1 MADTNDTD
9 DAPDDKPSLFLQLQG
24 WVREDRRVLGP
35 WYREA
40 RTDYAFKA
48 GGEDQWDELVLSKLK
63 DSKRPYTTFNF
74 IGPSVN
80 SVAGMEVSNR
90 QEVTYLPRTTQQGQ
104 QPGPAAGMAPQQN
117 GGLPGQPGAGA
128 PVPGADDTGP
138 AEIFTAAGQY
148 FRDQC
153 DAEDEE
159 SDAFQDCATCGVGFT
174 ESRVDFD
181 EAAEGKMLID
191 RCDSLEMGWDHR
203 STKRNMVDS
212 RRFHR
217 VRQMDKRAALEMFDG
232 HTIEEIDAAWAR
244 PQNIET
250 AEHMADRELA
260 YNQGNQNSEERNTV
274 HVVEITWV
282 GSTTKYTVANPKT
295 GEVMKDLDAKQLK
308 VMKKR
313 AQATGIKLAV
323 QSVKAKEY
331 RQAFLGSESILDE
344 EQDGTLCQSQKG
356 FKFNAITGTR
366 DRNKRQWVGI
376 VRAMRDPQ
384 RWTNALYSSVLNTI
398 MTSGKGVMA
407 ERDAFENP
415 QKAEEQWSD
424 ASQITML
431 KTGAL
436 SGQNPKIVQKTP
448 HTLPP
453 GILEMMQFAMQSLR
467 DVSGVNVET
476 LGSAETDQAAALDRQ
491 RKQAA
496 ALSLAPFFDGLRRYR
511 KEQGRIMLDLIQKF
525 LSDGR
530 LIRIVGPD
538 YEKYIPLM
546 QSDDVTEFDIIVA
559 ESPSSPNQKEASWE
573 IIQSVLPVVGK
584 NMGPNAT
591 VALLRASPM
600 PTTAVDEF
608 KDAAAKDAEAAAKQ
622 PNPDMEKIKADVE
635 MKKMDAVNGQ
645 RKAEQDFAV
654 TQQKAAVDTQL
665 KQMDLQLKQ
674 MELQLAQFQAHAQV
688 EQTNIQAQND
698 REKMVMER
706 DNKQQEFALKRESE
720 GAKMNHDMTMRQME
734 VDAESEKEGMKTFSK
749 DLPSLVQTIAQQQ
762 SQSAEANKA
771 LAEAIKM
778 LAQAQMAPRV
788 TEMADPVTGQTMR
801 AVSTVQANG
810 MVN

>member
-1 MADTNDTD
+1 MADENESTD
-9 DAPDDKPSLFLQLQG
+9 DTGEPQSLFLTLQG
-24 WVREDRRVLGP
+24 WVKEDRRVIGP

-40 RTDYAFKA
+40 KTDYAFKA

-63 DSKRPYTTFNF
+63 ESKRPYTTFNF

-90 QEVTYLPRTTQQGQ
+90 QEVTYLPRTTQQSPAAPTGNV
-104 QPGPAAGMAPQQN
+104 PGMPAGPAPM
-117 GGLPGQPGAGA
+117 
-128 PVPGADDTGP
+128 VPGADDTGP

-159 SDAFQDCATCGVGFT
+159 SDAFQDCATCGIGFT
-174 ESRVDFD
+174 ETRVDFD
-181 EAAEGKMLID
+181 EDPQGKMLID
-191 RCDSLEMGWDHR
+191 RCDPLEMGWDHR
-203 STKRNMVDS
+203 ATKRNMVDS

-217 VRQMDKRAALEMFDG
+217 VREMDKRAALEMFDG

-244 PQNIET
+244 PQNVDTE
-250 AEHMADRELA
+250 EHMADRELA
-260 YNQGNQNSEERNTV
+260 YNQGSQNGEERNTV

-282 GSTTKYTVANPKT
+282 GQQTKYKIANPDT
-295 GEVMKDLDAKQLK
+295 GEVMNDLDAKQLK

-313 AQATGIKLAV
+313 AQAAGIKLAV
-323 QSVKAKEY
+323 QTVRSRVFK
-331 RQAFLGSESILDE
+331 QAFLGSASILDD

-398 MTSGKGVMA
+398 MTSGKGLMA

-415 QKAEEQWSD
+415 QKAEEQWAD
-424 ASQITML
+424 ASQITFL

-436 SGQNPKIVQKTP
+436 SGQNPKVVQKTP
-448 HTLPP
+448 HALPP
-453 GILEMMQFAMQSLR
+453 GIMEMMQFAMQSLR

-476 LGSAETDQAAALDRQ
+476 LGAADTQQAAALDRQ

-511 KEQGRIMLDLIQKF
+511 KEQGRIMLDLIKKF

-546 QSDDVTEFDIIVA
+546 QNEDVTEFDIIVE

-608 KDAAAKDAEAAAKQ
+608 KDAAAKDAEAAAQQ
-622 PNPDMEKIKADVE
+622 PNPEMLKIQADLQG
-635 MKKMDAVNGQ
+635 KQMDAEIKQ
-645 RKAEQDFAV
+645 REAEQNMAV
-654 TQQKAAVDTQL
+654 TQQKAAADIQL
-665 KQMDLQLKQ
+665 KQMDLRLKE
-674 MELQLAQFQAHAQV
+674 MELQLAAFTAQAQV
-688 EQTNIQAQND
+688 QQATMQAQND
-698 REKMVMER
+698 RERMVMEN
-706 DNKQQEFALKRESE
+706 DHKQQEFTRKSTADSQKMQHDQRMREIDTTAATDKEAAKSAGPSLPAL
-720 GAKMNHDMTMRQME
+720 AKGLEALGSGIR
-734 VDAESEKEGMKTFSK
+734 EGMT
-749 DLPSLVQTIAQQQ
+749 
-762 SQSAEANKA
+762 
-771 LAEAIKM
+771 
-778 LAQAQMAPRV
+778 AQAKAIDQLAKATLAPR
-788 TEMADPVTGQTMR
+788 TTTLKTDGSGMPTGAISQ
-801 AVSTVQANG
+801 
-810 MVN
+810 VNA